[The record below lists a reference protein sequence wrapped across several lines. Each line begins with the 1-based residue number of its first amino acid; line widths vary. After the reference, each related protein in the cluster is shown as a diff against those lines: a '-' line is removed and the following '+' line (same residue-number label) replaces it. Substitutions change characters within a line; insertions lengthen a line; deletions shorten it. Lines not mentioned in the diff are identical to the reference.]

1 MSSIAVYFG
10 RVVKQLR
17 EEARYSQEVLADKA
31 NLNRTYLGEVERGV
45 AVPSLATI
53 NKIATALNLST
64 SQLIALSESH
74 QQLTGS
80 AGKIPASLSVD

>member
-64 SQLIALSESH
+64 SQLIALSENY

-80 AGKIPASLSVD
+80 TGKIPASLSVD

>member
-1 MSSIAVYFG
+1 MSIAIYFG

-17 EEARYSQEVLADKA
+17 EEHRYSQEALADRA

-53 NKIATALNLST
+53 AKIASAFNLSA
-64 SQLIALSESH
+64 SELIARSERH
-74 QQLTGS
+74 QQL
-80 AGKIPASLSVD
+80 ILASQEKSFQHAVV

>member
-1 MSSIAVYFG
+1 MSSIAIYFG

-64 SQLIALSESH
+64 SQLIALSERH
-74 QQLTGS
+74 QQLADATKNL
-80 AGKIPASLSVD
+80 ATEVRC

>member
-1 MSSIAVYFG
+1 MSNISVYFG
-10 RVVKQLR
+10 RVVKRLR
-17 EEARYSQEVLADKA
+17 EKARYSQEVLADKA

-45 AVPSLATI
+45 AIPSLATI

-74 QQLTGS
+74 QQLST
-80 AGKIPASLSVD
+80 AEKEARALTVE

>member
-1 MSSIAVYFG
+1 MSIAVYFG

-53 NKIATALNLST
+53 NKIATALNLPA
-64 SQLIALSESH
+64 SQLVALSENH
-74 QQLTGS
+74 QERL
-80 AGKIPASLSVD
+80 IASDSKHLLAVD

>member
-1 MSSIAVYFG
+1 MSNISVYFG
-10 RVVKQLR
+10 RVVKRLR

-74 QQLTGS
+74 QQLS
-80 AGKIPASLSVD
+80 AAEKEARSLTVE

>member
-1 MSSIAVYFG
+1 MSNIAVYFG
-10 RVVKQLR
+10 RVVKRLR

-74 QQLTGS
+74 QQVS
-80 AGKIPASLSVD
+80 ASEKNIASLTVE